1 MRDERDPRTVEMPLP
16 PSARRRGRPPLG
28 SRAQTNAERQE
39 GFRRRKLRRLSLT
52 SEELPKASLATLL
65 ARLQDLVTHAKGQ
78 PWQATAVH
86 QVLDELRRRHPL
98 STRG

>member
-1 MRDERDPRTVEMPLP
+1 MQGDQQLQAAGQKLAP
-16 PSARRRGRPPLG
+16 AKRRGRPPQG
-28 SRAQTNAERQE
+28 RALSNAERQRA
-39 GFRRRKLRRLSLT
+39 FRQRKLRRLSLT
-52 SEELPKASLATLL
+52 SEELPKASMSTLL
-65 ARLQDLVTHAKGQ
+65 ARLQDLVTHAKCQ